1 MSEQIN
7 KVLASTAQAFSTAEQ
22 KQARDNISAQ
32 AKITYSYSGS
42 TITAI
47 DGSAVGNP
55 ASLTGVDHD
64 YNLSGSGTSAVPL
77 GLASTVTF
85 SGQSAGQDV
94 SSLKINSGSI
104 AFEVPSANTAT
115 MNYRQVKMG
124 YEWPPAL
131 DVEHGEGFFSHGI
144 LEPGGLS
151 LSAHNASYITH
162 RLIQANVA
170 TNPYLSIYDG
180 YGSGSNQTA
189 IHLITHDDYRA
200 DPYIALNYSG
210 TTEYVDQSSIRKWN
224 SALPASASS
233 QFLTGVSSN
242 NNLSGDGT
250 SGYPLGLN
258 SQVVLFSSDASESGT
273 GIFNGQG
280 LEFTANPYTSTHYR
294 MGGWG
299 FYSNGDATHHHQ
311 VAANVSGI
319 DLNWNTNYYVTN
331 IHASGINQKDAWA
344 PSRHSAEWA
353 YTGATLKDYTGVSAI
368 FQPSGITLCN
378 SASGAGRT
386 VSIGDI
392 DRWNSYSSNTGAGWN
407 ESGNSLSTG
416 YGGNQV
422 TAASQFNSGAGNWA
436 VRRVK
441 MSGLPD
447 QDLIG
452 FQSVPNGNDIYGVTK
467 VGAFV
472 AVPQQHY
479 FTYLYHKTGEAG
491 EDLGTS
497 FYPTGL
503 TADAR
508 LDFVNLCS
516 GMSANIT
523 HDTFHG
529 ATAIINPGE
538 SATMWYIATAD
549 IWTDGGNPVPV

>member
-47 DGSAVGNP
+47 DNSAVGNP
-55 ASLTGVDHD
+55 AALTGVDHD
-64 YNLSGSGTSAVPL
+64 YNLSGSGTSASPL

-85 SGQSAGQDV
+85 SGQSAGQDI

-104 AFEVPSANTAT
+104 AFEVPSANTAS
-115 MNYRQVKMG
+115 MSYRQVKMG
-124 YEWPPAL
+124 YEWPSAL
-131 DVEHGEGFFSHGI
+131 DVEHSEGFFSHGI
-144 LEPGGLS
+144 LDAGGLS

-242 NNLSGDGT
+242 NNLSGNGS
-250 SGYPLGLN
+250 SGYPIGLS
-258 SQVVLFSSDASESGT
+258 SQISAESSLSQQSATSY
-273 GIFNGQG
+273 FNGFG
-280 LEFTANPYTSTHYR
+280 IAGTADPYTSYNFGAR
-294 MGGWG
+294 GWSL
-299 FYSNGDATHHHQ
+299 YTNGDSTHHHQ
-311 VAANVSGI
+311 VAANASGI
-319 DLNWNTNYYVTN
+319 GLSWNTDYYWTN
-331 IHASGINQKDAWA
+331 IHASGINQKDAWS

-353 YTGATLKDYTGVSAI
+353 YTGATLKDYTGVSAVM
-368 FQPSGITLCN
+368 QPSGITLYN

-386 VSIGDI
+386 VSIDDI

-452 FQSVPNGNDIYGVTK
+452 FQALPPTGTGSYMINS

-472 AVPQQHY
+472 SPDLPTFNLKVYKPTDANL
-479 FTYLYHKTGEAG
+479 YLS
-491 EDLGTS
+491 TS
-497 FYPTGL
+497 DYP
-503 TADAR
+503 
-508 LDFVNLCS
+508 S
-516 GMSANIT
+516 M
-523 HDTFHG
+523 
-529 ATAIINPGE
+529 P
-538 SATMWYIATAD
+538 ATAD
-549 IWTDGGNPVPV
+549 GLLILVNLGSGPNIVYPDTLGATSTIGQHNSAQLIWDSDAHSWVRWNN

>member
-7 KVLASTAQAFSTAEQ
+7 RVLVDRQQAFTTAEQ
-22 KQARDNISAQ
+22 KQGRDNIGAQ
-32 AKITYSYSGS
+32 ASISYSYSGS

-64 YNLSGSGTSAVPL
+64 YNLSGSGTSASPL

-85 SGQSAGQDV
+85 SGQSAGQDL
-94 SSLKINSGSI
+94 SSLKINSASI
-104 AFEVPSANTAT
+104 TFEVPSANTAT
-115 MNYRQVKMG
+115 MSYRQVKMG
-124 YEWPPAL
+124 YEWPSAL
-131 DVEHGEGFFSHGI
+131 DVEHSEGFFSHGI

-233 QFLTGVSSN
+233 QFMTGVSANS
-242 NNLSGDGT
+242 NLSGNGT
-250 SGYPLGLN
+250 SGSPLGLN
-258 SQVVLFSSDASESGT
+258 SQVVLQSSDASESGT
-273 GIFNGQG
+273 AIFNGQG
-280 LEFTANPYTSTHYR
+280 IDFTANPYTSTHYR
-294 MGGWG
+294 MGGWS

-319 DLNWNTNYYVTN
+319 DLNWNTNYYITN
-331 IHASGINQKDAWA
+331 IHASGINQKDSWY
-344 PSRHSAEWA
+344 PSRNSAEWA
-353 YTGATLKDYTGVSAI
+353 YTGAKLQYYGGQTALLEPSALSLKD
-368 FQPSGITLCN
+368 
-378 SASGAGRT
+378 SASGAWRT
-386 VSIGDI
+386 VDISSI
-392 DRWNSYSSNTGAGWN
+392 DRWNSYSANTGAGWD

-416 YGGNQV
+416 WGGNQV

-441 MSGLPD
+441 MSGIPD

-452 FQSVPNGNDIYGVTK
+452 FQALPPAGTGSYMINGA
-467 VGAFV
+467 GAFV
-472 AVPQQHY
+472 TPDLPTFNLKVYKPTDANM
-479 FTYLYHKTGEAG
+479 YLS
-491 EDLGTS
+491 TS
-497 FYPTGL
+497 DYP
-503 TADAR
+503 
-508 LDFVNLCS
+508 S
-516 GMSANIT
+516 M
-523 HDTFHG
+523 
-529 ATAIINPGE
+529 P
-538 SATMWYIATAD
+538 ATAD
-549 IWTDGGNPVPV
+549 GLLILVNLGAGPNIVYPDSLGATSTIGQHNSAQLIWDSDAHSWVRWNN